1 MAVLEVILA
10 VILSLLGLAILAILI
25 ARWTRRRQNAVQV
38 SRYASEQSAGL
49 LDYEDGVCCTKQKK
63 VKGEV
68 AKGVL
73 TPSAICLGIP
83 SATSLRVQ
91 SANSLGPC
99 RSNPVVNQ
107 DSACRT
113 KNGKSTRE
121 PMSANSGHISGTIG
135 PIMQFSAPI
144 PGATGPIKLSQ
155 RTIVQTPGPIVQF
168 TGSSSEP
175 SEACC
180 PAVESNCGM
189 PSQAISGPNPVSF
202 SGSQAAMVHNCP
214 SSTPILRPGPSMIQR
229 QDQGCID
236 GGGPQTTDSRAQMVK
251 HGGTMC
257 PDGSRESI
265 RRKMVFGSKESYT
278 ALQKKDA
285 RRNRGRRDK
294 CELVVP
300 RRLESLCRHSSEMLE
315 FEVCHPKRRD
325 PHLINQIGA
334 ARRQECQPTR
344 HDQGLPKRQES
355 QVRFDTGC
363 EPVAEAIWCDPP
375 PVVCKRRDSPR
386 RNDEGILKRPE
397 SSTRRP
403 EDCPPAP
410 QEYQERGSTREK
422 KYSEAPPPASAEP
435 PPPDM

>member
-99 RSNPVVNQ
+99 RSNPV
-107 DSACRT
+107 
-113 KNGKSTRE
+113 
-121 PMSANSGHISGTIG
+121 
-135 PIMQFSAPI
+135 
-144 PGATGPIKLSQ
+144 
-155 RTIVQTPGPIVQF
+155 QTPGPIVQF

-214 SSTPILRPGPSMIQR
+214 SSTPILLSQKTIIRPGPSMIQR

>member
-1 MAVLEVILA
+1 
-10 VILSLLGLAILAILI
+10 
-25 ARWTRRRQNAVQV
+25 
-38 SRYASEQSAGL
+38 
-49 LDYEDGVCCTKQKK
+49 
-63 VKGEV
+63 
-68 AKGVL
+68 
-73 TPSAICLGIP
+73 
-83 SATSLRVQ
+83 
-91 SANSLGPC
+91 
-99 RSNPVVNQ
+99 
-107 DSACRT
+107 
-113 KNGKSTRE
+113 
-121 PMSANSGHISGTIG
+121 
-135 PIMQFSAPI
+135 
-144 PGATGPIKLSQ
+144 
-155 RTIVQTPGPIVQF
+155 
-168 TGSSSEP
+168 
-175 SEACC
+175 
-180 PAVESNCGM
+180 
-189 PSQAISGPNPVSF
+189 
-202 SGSQAAMVHNCP
+202 
-214 SSTPILRPGPSMIQR
+214 
-229 QDQGCID
+229 
-236 GGGPQTTDSRAQMVK
+236 
-251 HGGTMC
+251 MC

>member
-99 RSNPVVNQ
+99 RSNP
-107 DSACRT
+107 
-113 KNGKSTRE
+113 G
-121 PMSANSGHISGTIG
+121 GTI
-135 PIMQFSAPI
+135 
-144 PGATGPIKLSQ
+144 GPIKLSQ

-214 SSTPILRPGPSMIQR
+214 SSTPILLSQKTIIRPGPSMIQR